1 MTSKTTYWAMIAMF
15 VAASATMYLT
25 EHWKVGAGLMV
36 AAACLIPI
44 WLNQQADEIRDRR
57 KWAATDRHSK

>member
-1 MTSKTTYWAMIAMF
+1 MTSKTTYWAMIALL
-15 VAASATMYLT
+15 VASMAAMLLT
-25 EHWKVGAGLMV
+25 EHWKVGAGLLV

-57 KWAATDRHSK
+57 LWTR